1 MTIIEKWQTAV
12 SGRASTELPTFM
24 PPARSDSDTRFQAL
38 ATLAPVGIFST
49 DINGQCEYVNPRW
62 CEIAGLS
69 QTQALGQGWVNAI
82 HPDDRLRVADEW
94 QHSTRTGEPF
104 RSEYRFLS
112 PGGRVTWVLGQ
123 AVVEHRDGVAVG
135 YIGTITDITERQHAE
150 ATARAGE
157 EMYRS
162 LFQNSPISLWEEDFS
177 GVKQFVDALR
187 RTGIADLRSHFA
199 ADRDCLRRCAALVR
213 VKQVNKA
220 AVTLA
225 QAHDVDEL
233 FDSLGRLFSE
243 ETLDFFAEEVLALAS
258 GRSTFEGETI
268 GLALNGSRLE
278 LAIKL
283 TVLPGHENSWSKV
296 LVSVVDQTEHKQVER
311 ALHLAKEQAETASRA
326 KSDFL
331 ANMSHELRTPL
342 NAIIGFAELMKSGIV
357 GTLDHERYRSYAAD
371 IHTSGLHLL
380 EIINDVLD
388 LAKIEARES
397 RLYEE
402 SLRLESIVSAV
413 MQMMAEQAE
422 RAGLSLVREPMLGL
436 PMIRADERA
445 LRQMLLNLM
454 SNAVKFTPSGGTI
467 RVGAAIE
474 ADSIRL
480 WVSDTGIGIAAADIP
495 KLMQPFTQL
504 DNSYRRKH
512 RGTGLG
518 LVLVRQLAELHG
530 GTVTID
536 SVPGQGTTVSVR
548 LPPGRIVTTTQ
559 RDTDRAVG

>member
-1 MTIIEKWQTAV
+1 
-12 SGRASTELPTFM
+12 M
-24 PPARSDSDTRFQAL
+24 PPSRSDSDTRFQAL

-49 DINGQCEYVNPRW
+49 DIDGQCEYVNPRW

-69 QTQALGQGWVNAI
+69 QAQALGQGWVNAI

-123 AVVEHRDGVAVG
+123 AVIEHQDGIAVG

-187 RTGIADLRSHFA
+187 RTGVTDLRAHFA
-199 ADRDCLRRCAALVR
+199 TDRDCLRRCAALVR

-233 FDSLGRLFSE
+233 FDSLDRLFSE
-243 ETLDFFAEEVLALAS
+243 ETLDFFAEEVLAMAS

-283 TVLPGHENSWSKV
+283 TVLPGHENSWSKI
-296 LVSVVDQTEHKQVER
+296 LVSVVDQTERKQAER
-311 ALHLAKEQAETASRA
+311 ALQLAKEQAETASRA

-402 SLRLESIVSAV
+402 SLRLDSIVSAV

-422 RAGLSLVREPMLGL
+422 RAGLGLVREPMLGL

-445 LRQMLLNLM
+445 LRQMLLNLL
-454 SNAVKFTPSGGTI
+454 SNAVKFTPGGGAI
-467 RVGAAIE
+467 RVGAAID
-474 ADSIRL
+474 ADGIRL
-480 WVSDTGIGIAAADIP
+480 WVSDTGIGIAATDIP

-530 GTVTID
+530 GAVTID
-536 SVPGQGTTVSVR
+536 SAPGRGTMVSIK
-548 LPPGRIVTTTQ
+548 LPPSRIVTTPQ
-559 RDTDRAVG
+559 RDTDRAAG

>member
-1 MTIIEKWQTAV
+1 
-12 SGRASTELPTFM
+12 M
-24 PPARSDSDTRFQAL
+24 PPQLRSETRFEAL
-38 ATLAPVGIFST
+38 AALAPVGIFST
-49 DINGQCEYVNPRW
+49 DIDGQCEYVNQRW

-69 QTQALGQGWVNAI
+69 PAQALGRGWVNAV
-82 HPDDRLRVADEW
+82 HPEDRPRVADEW
-94 QHSTRTGEPF
+94 QHSTRRGEPF
-104 RSEYRFLS
+104 RSEYRFLA
-112 PGGRVTWVLGQ
+112 PDGRVTWVLGQ
-123 AVVEHRDGVAVG
+123 AIVEHRDGSAVG

-150 ATARAGE
+150 ASARAGE

-177 GVKQFVDALR
+177 GVRQFIDELR
-187 RTGIADLRSHFA
+187 NNGVSDLRAHFA
-199 ADRDCLRRCAALVR
+199 ADRDSLRRCASLVR
-213 VKQVNKA
+213 VSQVNKA
-220 AVTLA
+220 AVILA

-233 FDSLGRLFSE
+233 FDSLGRLFSD
-243 ETLDFFAEEVLALAS
+243 ETLDFFAEEILSLAS

-268 GLALNGSRLE
+268 GLALSGSRLE

-283 TVLPGHENSWSKV
+283 TVLPGHENTWSKV
-296 LVSVVDQTEHKQVER
+296 LVSVVDQTERKQAER
-311 ALHLAKEQAETASRA
+311 ALQAAKEQAETASRA

-357 GTLDHERYRSYAAD
+357 GTLGHERYRSYAAD

-402 SLRLESIVSAV
+402 TLRLESIITAA
-413 MQMMAEQAE
+413 MQMMAEQVE
-422 RAGLSLVREPMLGL
+422 RAGLGFAREPMLSL
-436 PMIRADERA
+436 PAIRADERA
-445 LRQMLLNLM
+445 LRQMLLNLL
-454 SNAVKFTPSGGTI
+454 SNAVKFTPRGGTI
-467 RVGAAIE
+467 RVGAAS
-474 ADSIRL
+474 DQTGVRL

-518 LVLVRQLAELHG
+518 LVLVRQLAEMHG
-530 GTVTID
+530 GSVSID
-536 SVPGQGTTVSVR
+536 STPGQGTTVNVI
-548 LPPGRIVTTTQ
+548 LPPERIVAPGA
-559 RDTDRAVG
+559 DRAAG